1 MINTAVGTLIRGYA
15 ELTWVN
21 FVVDVARIRIVIL
34 SPAEISKEIEWQT
47 WPPDPALAT
56 AFIKFSLLLH
66 QDQQGVGGFREM
78 WDI

>member
-34 SPAEISKEIEWQT
+34 SPAEISKEIE
-47 WPPDPALAT
+47 
-56 AFIKFSLLLH
+56 
-66 QDQQGVGGFREM
+66 
-78 WDI
+78 